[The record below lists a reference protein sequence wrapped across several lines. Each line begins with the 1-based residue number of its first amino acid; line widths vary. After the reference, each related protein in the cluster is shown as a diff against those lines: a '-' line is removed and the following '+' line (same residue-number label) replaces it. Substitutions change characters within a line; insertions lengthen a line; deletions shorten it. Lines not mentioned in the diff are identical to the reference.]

1 MNKKNKITWLT
12 AGWVAYGCLV
22 WSASLSGPLPIAA
35 AQDHTQT
42 LSATV
47 SRLTDWLE
55 SSPQAEQW
63 RVYLDLNTLETLVG
77 RGGRASVAELEQAA
91 QRFSQRHSSLEHPNF
106 QSVRVALSEQARRI
120 SAAQEQYPESNYSA
134 DNLAAWSAAFT
145 AAAKELRPMTGQQLN
160 AKRLRTLAEVR
171 ALRKYIEER
180 GPSFQAYASPPPI
193 LAALRGES
201 AQEQAPLTPAEQ
213 LQQLDLTIRWLEVA
227 IRLPWESN
235 AAPAAAQ
242 ALGIPALGAN
252 NTTPSPASGRIGD
265 ATNANATIANASTV
279 QRIGDSVEE
288 ALGPTELLD
297 SAAVRQ
303 VAWQDVPA
311 DPSLNDL
318 LNGLRTQQTW
328 LQDQARRDPNPYAA
342 LAHWLLS
349 DYVNALNLGRRENMP
364 QLLARQIDNLIAGL
378 EHFHPGG
385 DRNKQLEVARIIG
398 LLENVDQAITLT
410 TAFKRT
416 FWRQNALVYV
426 GESLVNQLAGRPVQQ
441 TQPVYE
447 VILDNEVFGTATTQG
462 QVRIDFVPNPSQAH
476 ISLQMAGRVNSDN
489 YTPAGPITA
498 YTGSQADVEA
508 RRSIYLNVGGWYQ
521 RAPYGAANLQSYFK
535 GTSCGRLIDRLAES
549 QFQNQQSAAEAIGA
563 RRAENRLVRQF
574 DQETTTALQ
583 QGRRDMQQRRE
594 SMGWLRDNRP
604 TAYLLTDENFLQVYA
619 KKYNGTQTLALAPPP
634 AVVAPSELA
643 MQLHDSFIT
652 NTVEAALAGRVITHE
667 DVARIEEEIKREI
680 EASGGQIPATEPVQ
694 REAFEL
700 TLANARPVEVRFEQQ
715 MIQVVINI
723 RNFKAQ
729 GQSIND
735 AQVLVRLKL
744 LLDPADPSQLRL
756 RQLGDIR
763 ASLLDPNKIDLNT
776 ATVLDLIENTLN
788 RELQRQ
794 RESETGQPGLALP
807 VHLLDPQWVAELN
820 DPQITRLI
828 AAARLVALS
837 FEQGWATVA
846 WRTNGAVTPA
856 TDLPA
861 IVDAETFERLSRQ
874 ESVPEQE
881 TR

>member
-1 MNKKNKITWLT
+1 MNKKNKITWLA
-12 AGWVAYGCLV
+12 AGWVACGCLG
-22 WSASLSGPLPIAA
+22 WSASLSWPLPA
-35 AQDHTQT
+35 AQAQDQTQT

-47 SRLTDWLE
+47 TRLTDWLE
-55 SSPQAEQW
+55 GSPQAEQW

-91 QRFSQRHSSLEHPNF
+91 QRFSQRHRSLEHPNF
-106 QSVRVALSEQARRI
+106 ASVREALAEQARRI
-120 SAAQEQYPESNYSA
+120 RAAEESYPEAVYSA
-134 DNLAAWSAAFT
+134 DNLSVWSEAFA

-180 GPSFQAYASPPPI
+180 GPNFQAYASPPPV
-193 LAALRGES
+193 LASLRSERAS
-201 AQEQAPLTPAEQ
+201 EQTPLTPAEQ
-213 LQQLDLTIRWLEVA
+213 LRQLDLTIRWLEVPVS
-227 IRLPWESN
+227 LPWETN
-235 AAPAAAQ
+235 AAPDAAE
-242 ALGIPALGAN
+242 ALGSDAASKPAI
-252 NTTPSPASGRIGD
+252 GRIGD
-265 ATNANATIANASTV
+265 TTVLGNATV
-279 QRIGDSVEE
+279 QRIGDSVED
-288 ALGPTELLD
+288 ALGPAELLSD
-297 SAAVRQ
+297 DAVRQ

-342 LAHWLLS
+342 LANWLLS

-364 QLLARQIDNLIAGL
+364 QLLARQVDNLLASL
-378 EHFHPGG
+378 EQFHAGG

-398 LLENVDQAITLT
+398 LLENVDQATALT

-416 FWRQNALVYV
+416 FWRQNVLVYV

-447 VILDNEVFGTATTQG
+447 VILDNEVYGTATTQG

-498 YTGSQADVEA
+498 FTGSQADVEA

-521 RAPYGAANLQSYFK
+521 RAPYGAANLHSYFK
-535 GTSCGRLIDRLAES
+535 GTSCGRLVDRLAES

-563 RRAENRLVRQF
+563 RRAQDRLVQEFER
-574 DQETTTALQ
+574 ETTTALR
-583 QGRRDMQQRRE
+583 QGRRDMQERRE
-594 SMGWLRDNRP
+594 NIGWLRDNRP
-604 TAYLLTDENFLQVYA
+604 TAYLLTDENFLQVYG
-619 KKYNGTQTLALAPPP
+619 KKYNGTQTLALTPPP
-634 AVVAPSELA
+634 AIAAPSELA
-643 MQLHDSFIT
+643 VQLHDSFIT

-680 EASGGQIPATEPVQ
+680 EANGGQVPATEPVP

-700 TLANARPVEVRFEQQ
+700 TLANARPIEVRFDEQ

-744 LLDPADPSQLRL
+744 LLDPADPTQLRL

-794 RESETGQPGLALP
+794 REAETGQAGLALP
-807 VHLLDPQWVAELN
+807 VNLLDPQWVAELN
-820 DPQITRLI
+820 DPQVTRII
-828 AAARLVALS
+828 ASARLVALS

-846 WRTNGAVTPA
+846 WRTNAAVTPA
-856 TDLPA
+856 TELPA
-861 IVDAETFERLSRQ
+861 IVDASTFEQLSRQ
-874 ESVPEQE
+874 DSVPEQE

>member
-1 MNKKNKITWLT
+1 MNKKNKITWL
-12 AGWVAYGCLV
+12 AARWVACGCLG
-22 WSASLSGPLPIAA
+22 WSASLSWPLPAA
-35 AQDHTQT
+35 QAQDHTQT

-47 SRLTDWLE
+47 TRLTDWLE
-55 SSPQAEQW
+55 GSPQAEQW
-63 RVYLDLNTLETLVG
+63 RVYLDLNSLETVVG

-106 QSVRVALSEQARRI
+106 ASVRDALAEQARRI
-120 SAAQEQYPESNYSA
+120 RAAQERYPEAVYSA
-134 DNLAAWSAAFT
+134 DNLSVWGEAFA
-145 AAAKELRPMTGQQLN
+145 AAAKELRPMTGQQIN

-180 GPSFQAYASPPPI
+180 GPNFQAYASPPPV
-193 LAALRGES
+193 LASLRGERAS
-201 AQEQAPLTPAEQ
+201 EQTPLTPAEQ

-227 IRLPWESN
+227 VSLPWETN
-235 AAPAAAQ
+235 AAPAAAE
-242 ALGIPALGAN
+242 ALGSDAA
-252 NTTPSPASGRIGD
+252 SRPASGRIGD
-265 ATNANATIANASTV
+265 ATGPGDATV
-279 QRIGDSVEE
+279 QRIGDSVED
-288 ALGPTELLD
+288 ALGPAELLSTD
-297 SAAVRQ
+297 VVRQ

-342 LAHWLLS
+342 LANWLLS

-364 QLLARQIDNLIAGL
+364 QLLARQIDNLIASL
-378 EHFHPGG
+378 EHFHAGG

-398 LLENVDQAITLT
+398 LLENVDQSEALT
-410 TAFKRT
+410 TAFKRS

-498 YTGSQADVEA
+498 FTGSQADVEA

-535 GTSCGRLIDRLAES
+535 GTSCGRLVDRLAES

-563 RRAENRLVRQF
+563 RRAENRLVQQF
-574 DQETTTALQ
+574 EQETTTALR
-583 QGRRDMQQRRE
+583 QGRRDMQERRE
-594 SMGWLRDNRP
+594 NVGWLRDNRP
-604 TAYLLTDENFLQVYA
+604 TAYLLTDENFLQVYG
-619 KKYNGTQTLALAPPP
+619 KKYNGTQTLALTPPP
-634 AVVAPSELA
+634 AISAPSELA
-643 MQLHDSFIT
+643 VQLHDSFIT

-680 EASGGQIPATEPVQ
+680 EANGGQVPATEPVP

-700 TLANARPVEVRFEQQ
+700 TLANARPIEIRFEEQ

-744 LLDPADPSQLRL
+744 LLDPVDPTQLRL

-794 RESETGQPGLALP
+794 REAESGQAGLALP
-807 VHLLDPQWVAELN
+807 VNLLDPQWVAELN
-820 DPQITRLI
+820 DPQVTRII
-828 AAARLVALS
+828 ASARLVALS

-846 WRTNGAVTPA
+846 WRTNAAVTSA
-856 TDLPA
+856 TELPA
-861 IVDAETFERLSRQ
+861 IVDASTFEQLSRQ
-874 ESVPEQE
+874 DSVPEQE
-881 TR
+881 PR

>member
-1 MNKKNKITWLT
+1 MKKKHTMTWLA
-12 AGWVAYGCLV
+12 AGWVACGYLG
-22 WSASLSGPLPIAA
+22 WSACSSGTLPVAH

-42 LSATV
+42 LAASVT
-47 SRLTDWLE
+47 RLTDWLE
-55 SSPQAEQW
+55 GSAQAEQW
-63 RVYLDLNTLETLVG
+63 RVFLDLNSLETLVG
-77 RGGRASVAELEQAA
+77 RGGRASAAELEQVA
-91 QRFSQRHSSLEHPNF
+91 QRFNQAHTSLTHPNF
-106 QSVRVALSEQARRI
+106 QGVRDALFEQARRI
-120 SAAQEQYPESNYSA
+120 RTAEEQYPESVYSS
-134 DNLAAWSAAFT
+134 DNLAGWSEAFA
-145 AAAKELRPMTGQQLN
+145 AAAKELQPMTAQQLN
-160 AKRLRTLAEVR
+160 TKRLRTLAEVR
-171 ALRKYIEER
+171 ALRKYVEER
-180 GPSFQAYASPPPI
+180 GLGFQGYTSPPPV
-193 LAALRGES
+193 LAALRGTGS
-201 AQEQAPLTPAEQ
+201 TDQAPLTPAEQ

-227 IRLPWESN
+227 VTLPWESSAAPD
-235 AAPAAAQ
+235 AAPATESNAA
-242 ALGIPALGAN
+242 AN
-252 NTTPSPASGRIGD
+252 PSSGPASGRIGD
-265 ATNANATIANASTV
+265 ENLIGNSPVN
-279 QRIGDSVEE
+279 RIGDSLEE
-288 ALGPTELLD
+288 ALGPSGLVRDE
-297 SAAVRQ
+297 AVRQ

-311 DPSLNDL
+311 DPSINDL
-318 LNGLRTQQTW
+318 LTGLRSQQTW
-328 LQDQARRDPNPYAA
+328 LQDQARRDPNPYVA
-342 LAHWLLS
+342 LANWLLS

-364 QLLARQIDNLIAGL
+364 QLLARQVDNLIAGL
-378 EHFHPGG
+378 EHFHSGG

-398 LLENVDQAITLT
+398 LLENVDQATPLT

-416 FWRQNALVYV
+416 FWRQNAVVYV

-462 QVRIDFVPNPSQAH
+462 QVNIDFIPNPLQAH
-476 ISLQMAGRVNSDN
+476 ISLQMTGQVASDN

-549 QFQNQQSAAEAIGA
+549 QFQNQQNAAEAIGA

-574 DQETTTALQ
+574 EQETSTALQ
-583 QGRRDMQQRRE
+583 QGRRDMQQRRQE
-594 SMGWLRDNRP
+594 TGWLRDNRP
-604 TAYLLTDENFLQVYA
+604 TAYMLTDEDFLQVYA
-619 KKYNGTQTLALAPPP
+619 KKYNGTQTLALNAPPTFETP
-634 AVVAPSELA
+634 SQLAV
-643 MQLHDSFIT
+643 QLHDSFIT

-680 EASGGQIPATEPVQ
+680 EANGGQVPATEPVQ

-700 TLANARPVEVRFEQQ
+700 TLANARPVELRFDDQ

-744 LLDPADPSQLRL
+744 LVDPANPNQLRL
-756 RQLGDIR
+756 RQLGDVR

-794 RESETGQPGLALP
+794 RESEAGQPGLALP
-807 VHLLDPQWVAELN
+807 LSLLDPQWVAELG
-820 DPQITRLI
+820 DPQATRLLES
-828 AAARLVALS
+828 ARLVALS
-837 FEQGWATVA
+837 FQQGWATVA
-846 WRTNGAVTPA
+846 WRTSGAASPA
-856 TDLPA
+856 TELPA
-861 IVDAETFERLSRQ
+861 IVDAETFESLSQ
-874 ESVPEQE
+874 QASASEQE
-881 TR
+881 AP